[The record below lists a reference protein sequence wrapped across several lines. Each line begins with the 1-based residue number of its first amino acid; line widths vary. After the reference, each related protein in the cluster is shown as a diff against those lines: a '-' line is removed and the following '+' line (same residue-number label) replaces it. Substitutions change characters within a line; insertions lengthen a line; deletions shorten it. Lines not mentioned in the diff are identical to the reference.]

1 MRIILLLTIASYTNL
16 FSQSISYNVISEY
29 EDTLSYLAHKI
40 MHEENE
46 TLKLKANNG
55 FISELKE
62 VLKYKESYTYPF
74 DSLNTISILSP
85 KDKSFRIFT
94 WILLQDN
101 LEYQYFGIII
111 IPGKKEDNYNR
122 LVILEDKSNEILD
135 PENQIL
141 NENRWYGSLYYDIIS
156 IKKKEY
162 YTLLAWDGN
171 NSKSKKKIIEILQI
185 KDNEVIFGKK
195 IFKNKDEIKSRI
207 ILEYNINT
215 SMSLRFDPQDNSII
229 FDNLTSLTE
238 GNQNQFLIQDGSF
251 NRYKNTKGKW
261 IFEEDI
267 DIRIKESLPQR
278 TKKKGMGLFNK

>member
-46 TLKLKANNG
+46 SLKLKANDG
-55 FISELKE
+55 FLSELKE

-74 DSLNTISILSP
+74 DSLKTISILSP
-85 KDKSFRIFT
+85 KDKSFRVFS

-111 IPGKKEDNYNR
+111 IPGKKEDDYNR

-141 NENRWYGSLYYDIIS
+141 NENRWYGALYYDIIS
-156 IKKKEY
+156 IKKKKY

-229 FDNLTSLTE
+229 FDNLTSLAE

-251 NRYKNTKGKW
+251 NRYKNTNGKW

-267 DIRIKESLPQR
+267 DIRIKESLPKK
-278 TKKKGMGLFNK
+278 TKKRDM